1 MTKNEGVLVGNGAP
15 KFLLSCDI
23 NLPVSVK
30 VEKFSGALEVSK
42 DAAQE
47 DFASNLTHLALPS
60 RSPQE
65 FYTTIDIYSDGELIG
80 AGTRTTL
87 AEKPAESCHWT
98 DWRTLCVKYR
108 DLPVS
113 AQLVLTVWR
122 VSEVHAEEPVGGAV
136 LRLFGKDKTL
146 KTGKQKVRLTR
157 GQAADSSDAST
168 TPGKIPKAERG
179 ELDRITK
186 VMKKYEAGYLPQVEW
201 LDLLALKQIEKIKA
215 EDEANMR
222 SSGQLFLYLELP
234 SFDHPAVFHE
244 QQLVAAPAQAAV
256 AGVGH
261 GFQSDSLL
269 WLVDS
274 ELAYENPALA
284 KQHKLARG
292 VTRGIIDSALK
303 PDVKERREISRLLR
317 LPPTRSLPADAKQ
330 LLWKF
335 RFHLREEK
343 EALTKFLQCVD

>member
-186 VMKKYEAGYLPQVEW
+186 VMKKR
-201 LDLLALKQIEKIKA
+201 LA
-215 EDEANMR
+215 D
-222 SSGQLFLYLELP
+222 
-234 SFDHPAVFHE
+234 
-244 QQLVAAPAQAAV
+244 
-256 AGVGH
+256 
-261 GFQSDSLL
+261 
-269 WLVDS
+269 
-274 ELAYENPALA
+274 ENPALA